1 MRREISNRSILDKI
15 CEHFCS
21 ILDKYCKYV
30 VVSGFVAISS
40 GRTRGTEDI
49 DIIIEKLSKDKFIKL
64 HKGLIKEG
72 FVCMQSD
79 SAEEVFDKYLND
91 KTSVRYT
98 YRDKFLPEMELMFA
112 KDELDEMQIK
122 SRQKLPIT
130 GLNVW
135 FSEINSNVAFKELYL
150 GSDKD
155 LEDAKH
161 LRLVFKDIIDEN
173 KINRMKDLIKHYRMR
188 KK

>member
-1 MRREISNRSILDKI
+1 MKREISDRNILDKI

-21 ILDKYCKYV
+21 VLDKYCRYV

-49 DIIIEKLSKDKFIKL
+49 DIIIEKLTKDDFTKL
-64 HKGLIKEG
+64 HKNLIKEG

-79 SAEEVFDKYLND
+79 DPKEIYDRYLKDKI
-91 KTSVRYT
+91 SVRYT
-98 YRDKFLPEMELMFA
+98 YKDKPLPEMELMFA
-112 KDELDEMQIK
+112 KDLLDEMQIS
-122 SRQKLPIT
+122 SRQKIPIT

-135 FSEINSNVAFKELYL
+135 FSDINGNIAFKELYL
-150 GSDKD
+150 GSEKD

-161 LRLVFKDIIDEN
+161 LRLVFKDIINE
-173 KINRMKDLIKHYRMR
+173 KEINRIKDLIIRYRMR
-188 KK
+188 K